1 MTITVRLFA
10 ILREKAGVSEISLEL
25 PNGAAADAAIAEISH
40 RYPELKL
47 ASAAV
52 AVNREY
58 ASRQTALRDGDELA
72 LIPPVSGG

>member
-10 ILREKAGVSEISLEL
+10 ILREKAGVSEIALEL
-25 PNGAAADAAIAEISH
+25 SDGATADSAIAEIGR

-52 AVNREY
+52 AVNQEY
-58 ASRQTALRDGDELA
+58 AARQTALRDGDELA